1 MRNRTADQLEA
12 ALNGEQTRDNDE
24 LSELVNVACALHRL
38 SHDAPSERS
47 EAALAQLRG
56 AVRDA
61 RQQREQRAWPWNWT
75 AARLAAAA
83 ATVAVLI
90 AAVVIGTAG
99 RSSISEAVQGL
110 FAGDTNTKIVGV
122 ISEITGDRL
131 VVQADGKTVV
141 VVIEERTLV
150 TDASND
156 GVDVS
161 QLSVGQTIEVKG
173 EREQDGVITA
183 SRVKIAADG
192 TQPGAD

>member
-1 MRNRTADQLEA
+1 MRNRIADHLEA

-24 LSELVNVACALHRL
+24 LSELVKVARALHRL

-47 EAALAQLRG
+47 DVALAQLRG

-61 RQQREQRAWPWNWT
+61 RQQRGQRAWPWNWT
-75 AARLAAAA
+75 VARLAAAA
-83 ATVAVLI
+83 ATVAVII
-90 AAVVIGTAG
+90 AAIVIGTAG
-99 RSSISEAVQGL
+99 RSSVSEAVQGL

-156 GVDVS
+156 GVDVL
-161 QLSVGQTIEVKG
+161 QLSEGQTIEVKG

-183 SRVKIAADG
+183 SRVKI
-192 TQPGAD
+192 TPGGR